1 MVTQATVVCLDIVD
15 IVVLEYQD
23 ILVIQDRAV
32 IVVIQVFLDIVLT
45 LEYLDTA
52 DTLDLVVTLAPAH
65 LDFQDILAEVVIL
78 DIPLLQALVVTLE

>member
-1 MVTQATVVCLDIVD
+1 MVTQATVVCLDIVV

-45 LEYLDTA
+45 LEYLDTV
-52 DTLDLVVTLAPAH
+52 DTLGLVVTLAPAH